1 MGGGE
6 MTRDELSTRSK
17 AAESI
22 KRTPWKVDVRDRLN
36 RVWEDVE
43 MAVRVNGWEITG
55 APDWEAMFNEP
66 DDKNS
71 SGRAGAPNRSC
82 ADNGPSN
89 NGSGQIALKAVDGT
103 ASTAQM
109 REAEAVVASTFFYIC
124 ETAKTLCQSTRPRQ
138 RPLEWLTGALLLSAY
153 TSLHAAEA
161 NRVQLLSGD
170 QLAAQL
176 PTIRQRAAKYL
187 PADDPRLQAL
197 QGLPDLTAPA
207 HQALARVQNKLVQ
220 AVMDAHAT
228 APAKPGDSGSPAASN
243 GKVAAGVIAP
253 EHAASE
259 SAPAPDAATEPKPEP
274 PAETQPAAA
283 AGTKT
288 EPKADPGAG
297 GGGGG
302 GGNGTPPGGP
312 PASGTDLLSLTDM
325 LGRDQQIAAMALG
338 EAARAEDQQQAQV
351 RRFRGVLLGIF
362 AGLLVVVG
370 LLILLGSVHAGYFP
384 LCLKGTT
391 TACPTGGSNP
401 NSWDLGFIM
410 AIGGVGAILSVATSL
425 SSLKPTGV
433 RYSLSVAQG
442 LIKIPFGAITAML
455 GIIIL
460 STQANIG
467 VLATHAGLISTA
479 VVFGYSQQLF
489 TQFIDKRANDL
500 LNQAGGN

>member
-1 MGGGE
+1 MA
-6 MTRDELSTRSK
+6 RDKLGTPSK

-22 KRTPWKVDVRDRLN
+22 KRTPWKVDVRDRLS
-36 RVWEDVE
+36 RVQEDVE

-55 APDWEAMFNEP
+55 APDWEALFSGP

-71 SGRAGAPNRSC
+71 SGRPEAPNRPG
-82 ADNGPSN
+82 ADNGLSD
-89 NGSGQIALKAVDGT
+89 NGSGQIALKAVDGA
-103 ASTAQM
+103 ASGTQM
-109 REAEAVVASTFFYIC
+109 REAEAVVASTFVYIS
-124 ETAKTLCQSTRPRQ
+124 ETAETLCQSTRLQQ

-161 NRVQLLSGD
+161 SRVQLLSSD

-176 PTIRQRAAKYL
+176 PAIRQRAARYL
-187 PADDPRLQAL
+187 AADDPRLQAL

-207 HQALARVQNKLVQ
+207 HQALARVQSKLIQTVTAQ
-220 AVMDAHAT
+220 AAAQIKQGD
-228 APAKPGDSGSPAASN
+228 PGPPAASN
-243 GKVAAGVIAP
+243 GKVAPAAISP
-253 EHAASE
+253 EHAAAENS
-259 SAPAPDAATEPKPEP
+259 PA
-274 PAETQPAAA
+274 PAAA
-283 AGTKT
+283 SGITTDTEAATVTGSRPEPAADTKPETSFDTGSAAGV
-288 EPKADPGAG
+288 G
-297 GGGGG
+297 GGS
-302 GGNGTPPGGP
+302 GGNGGP
-312 PASGTDLLSLTDM
+312 PSDDDLVSLTGT

-338 EAARAEDQQQAQV
+338 EASRAEDQQQAQV

-370 LLILLGSVHAGYFP
+370 LLILLGSVHASYFP

-489 TQFIDKRANDL
+489 TQFIDKRANGL
-500 LNQAGGN
+500 LNQAGGNQ